1 MLTRTRSPLKQVN
14 PGAVARRALML
25 GCCCHPDSC
34 PQVGLI
40 TCGMAVS
47 AHPRVMGGWGGF
59 AGSFCLWLGSETV
72 PWGMGQY
79 LQPALRTG
87 YEQLHPCAGD
97 ALLL

>member
-1 MLTRTRSPLKQVN
+1 MMLTRTRSPLKQVN

-47 AHPRVMGGWGGF
+47 AHPRVMGGWGGLCRQLLPV
-59 AGSFCLWLGSETV
+59 AG
-72 PWGMGQY
+72 Q
-79 LQPALRTG
+79 
-87 YEQLHPCAGD
+87 
-97 ALLL
+97 